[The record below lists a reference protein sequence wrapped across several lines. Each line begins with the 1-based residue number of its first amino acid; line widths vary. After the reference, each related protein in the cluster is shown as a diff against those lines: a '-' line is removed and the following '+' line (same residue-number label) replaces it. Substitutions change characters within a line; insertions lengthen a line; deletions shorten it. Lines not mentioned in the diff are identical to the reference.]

1 MRTKVKFS
9 LGEAHPLYGKF
20 VLAEVKTGLGY
31 NGRCIEGTTCEPV
44 HYPADPEGI
53 FVFDK
58 KDRFVRCETR
68 PAYDEVWTGWVDAL
82 EIDGKVVSAKEYGEY
97 VEYLRLKAKFEPAN
111 RLYGEFDECDE
122 YGCPQHDGERVAWV
136 YAHGKL
142 EDDMCHD
149 CFYADNAD
157 VKNGDKAV
165 YKGKEVVFHLY
176 PLRGRLTGIACYT
189 DDQEAMTYGQS
200 LVKEQPQLF

>member
-1 MRTKVKFS
+1 MRTYNATTAQTLVNNLNGLVADLYYRWLDEYRYEDINDYATPIERVVGDKVKMTKRPF
-9 LGEAHPLYGKF
+9 GF
-20 VLAEVKTGLGY
+20 VLTCEYTYKD
-31 NGRCIEGTTCEPV
+31 GTTLVSELKVERKARTYGWTVKPV
-44 HYPADPEGI
+44 KG
-53 FVFDK
+53 
-58 KDRFVRCETR
+58 
-68 PAYDEVWTGWVDAL
+68 
-82 EIDGKVVSAKEYGEY
+82 AKP
-97 VEYLRLKAKFEPAN
+97 VLPAN
-111 RLYGEFDECDE
+111 RLYGEYDECDE
-122 YGCPQHDGERVAWV
+122 YGCPQHDGKRVAWV
-136 YAHGKL
+136 YAHGNL

-189 DDQEAMTYGQS
+189 DDQEAMAYGQN